1 MYDKKW
7 DPGLK
12 IGETISK
19 FFSHF
24 SRVFK
29 LKKSSRRK
37 LQSSRSTIGS
47 LVEWGK
53 QPRPFCREEW
63 GASPGKFKNQ
73 GSFIFSSRNVY
84 GIQNNTQN
92 KHHSLCLRFENKG
105 IDWKPSNKN
114 SIKILNEGQ
123 MQMKNLKFKAY
134 NTTGIS
140 TTENTA
146 LSMKERNIA

>member
-1 MYDKKW
+1 MYAKKW

-19 FFSHF
+19 FFSH
-24 SRVFK
+24 
-29 LKKSSRRK
+29 
-37 LQSSRSTIGS
+37 
-47 LVEWGK
+47 
-53 QPRPFCREEW
+53 
-63 GASPGKFKNQ
+63 
-73 GSFIFSSRNVY
+73 FSSRNVY

-146 LSMKERNIA
+146 LSMKERNMA